1 MIPERAAAYVLA
13 VVCVFQLL
21 HPSRM
26 INAQGWRRVDIR
38 IGRLR
43 VQATN
48 YADSICFEGWA
59 GKKEEGPCSLEGA
72 TLILRDRPSGLKK
85 LSICMSD
92 SGCMTAWLDKTLH
105 GWSVSKDR

>member
-13 VVCVFQLL
+13 VVCVFQAL

-26 INAQGWRRVDIR
+26 INAQGWRSIDIR

-48 YADSICFEGWA
+48 YADSVCFEGLA
-59 GKKEEGPCSLEGA
+59 GKKEEGLCSLERPI
-72 TLILRDRPSGLKK
+72 LILRARPRDLKS
-85 LSICMSD
+85 LSICMTD
-92 SGCMTAWLDKTLH
+92 SGCMTAWLDETLH